1 MRRFDDE
8 RYYLTTDSELQLL
21 GTPAALAKKRSRG
34 EGPRYLKVG
43 KRVLYRG
50 RDLNQ
55 FLDESVIEPT
65 CRRDSS
71 DRSEP
76 GTNSLWA
83 GCRRVRD
90 RSARSWAVGATECR
104 ASREHRVRF
113 ALK

>member
-76 GTNSLWA
+76 GTNSGQAAA
-83 GCRRVRD
+83 GFATDPHDRGRSVRQ
-90 RSARSWAVGATECR
+90 SAEPA
-104 ASREHRVRF
+104 AST
-113 ALK
+113 A